1 MCGIA
6 GILGALVSQTSLDCM
21 TDSLTHRGPDG
32 RGTWID
38 PLHEVGLGHRRL
50 SIIDLSEAGQQPMS
64 GANGR
69 LQIVFNGEIYNYREL
84 RAELRDYPYCSH
96 SDTEVILAAYDRWGV
111 QCVEQ
116 FNGMFAFAIWDS
128 DRHELFCGRDR
139 LGVKPFF
146 YAQHN
151 GQLLFGSEVK
161 ALLVGGVPARPDR
174 SAWSRYLLHGA
185 YEDQNGSFF
194 SGVVSL
200 PPGHVMVAKPEGKV
214 AIQQYW
220 SLSVQACEQLC
231 LSEDEAAEELQTHL
245 DNAVA
250 LRLRSDVPVAL
261 NLSGG
266 LDSSSIAQSFFRQT
280 ENDQGIH
287 IFTACFDDPRYD
299 EDEFANRVIEGVRC
313 TRHIARLLPK
323 EVPDLA
329 SSAMFAQEAP
339 FGGIGTLA
347 YQRAHTEMQ
356 RNGLKVALEGQGGD
370 ELFAGYAYF
379 EPLYVLDLIEQGRDG
394 EAELA
399 VRAMRDPD
407 AVMAMARRV
416 RQGATNVYQ
425 DGTEYLA
432 PQCIDENVIV
442 DETTPLYA
450 EPYSSRL
457 SNALF
462 RDLTCTKLPRV
473 LRMNDRLAMAHGV
486 ELRQPFLDY
495 RLVEF
500 AFRLP
505 PSLKMA
511 RGYGKY
517 ILRRAMESRLPRDIV
532 WAHKRP
538 VVTPQREWMVGPLR
552 PWVEDIINSRA
563 FAERGLFDVDQVR
576 RTFACYL
583 DGQMN
588 NAFPIWQWIN
598 TDLWYRSFVE
608 SGEST

>member
-6 GILGALVSQTSLDCM
+6 GILGPSVSSLSLDHM

-32 RGTWID
+32 RGTWVD
-38 PLHEVGLGHRRL
+38 SLHEIGLGHRRL
-50 SIIDLSEAGQQPMS
+50 SIIDLSEAGKQPMS

-84 RAELRDYPYCSH
+84 RAELRNYPYRSH
-96 SDTEVILAAYDRWGV
+96 SDTEVILAAYERWGR
-111 QCVEQ
+111 QCVER
-116 FNGMFAFAIWDS
+116 FNGMFAFALWDD
-128 DRHELFCGRDR
+128 DRRELFCARDR

-146 YAQHN
+146 YAHHN

-161 ALLVGGVPARPDR
+161 AILAAGYPAQPDR
-174 SAWSRYLLHGA
+174 ITWFHYLVYGA
-185 YEDQNGSFF
+185 YENQDGSFF
-194 SGVVSL
+194 SGIESL
-200 PPGHVMVAKPEGKV
+200 PPGHIIVAKPQGKTE
-214 AIQQYW
+214 ILRYW
-220 SLSVQACEQLC
+220 SLPDRASEPLL
-231 LSEDEAAEELQTHL
+231 LSESEAAEELQTHL

-266 LDSSSIAQSFFRQT
+266 LDSSSVAQSFFRQSDP
-280 ENDQGIH
+280 DQGIH

-313 TRHIARLLPK
+313 TRHIARLSPK
-323 EVPDLA
+323 EVPELA
-329 SSAMFAQEAP
+329 ASAMYSQEAP

-347 YQRAHTEMQ
+347 YQRAHTEIQ

-379 EPLYVLDLIEQGRDG
+379 EPIYVLDLMEQGAKG
-394 EAELA
+394 EAESA

-407 AVMAMARRV
+407 TVMAMAQRV
-416 RQGATNVYQ
+416 RQGTTQVYQ

-432 PQCIDENVIV
+432 PQCIDESFIV
-442 DETTPLYA
+442 DETMPEYP

-457 SNALF
+457 GNALF

-473 LRMNDRLAMAHGV
+473 LRMNDRLAMAYGV

-500 AFRLP
+500 AFRM
-505 PSLKMA
+505 PSYLKIA
-511 RGYGKY
+511 KGYGKY
-517 ILRRAMESRLPRDIV
+517 ILRRAMADRLPRDIV
-532 WAHKRP
+532 WTRKRP

-552 PWVEDIINSRA
+552 PWVEDIIKSRS
-563 FAERGLFDVDQVR
+563 FAQRGLFNVDQVR
-576 RTFACYL
+576 RTFTGYL
-583 DGQMN
+583 DGHMN

-598 TDLWYRSFVE
+598 AELWHRAFVDCQP
-608 SGEST
+608 S